1 MSKHLIHIFFLLLV
15 IAKPYHAFTQ
25 TYEVGVT
32 AGTSY
37 YLGDLNPTTHFHE
50 PQPAFGLF
58 ARYNVSN
65 HISFRLN
72 LNHGEISGSNEGT
85 PYAVKGASPGAFDFS
100 ASITELS
107 IQGEVNFLPFI
118 AGDEDNRYTTY
129 LFAGTGAF
137 AFNSRVALP
146 EKEEINEDSMDRK
159 YRRLSYLIGLGFKF
173 HVTDKLTGGLDW
185 GLRNTTTNQLDSA
198 PGVGNPKIDDWYSF
212 AGLSLTI
219 RIRDRSCAVCPY

>member
-1 MSKHLIHIFFLLLV
+1 MSKILIHIAFLLLV

-37 YLGDLNPTTHFHE
+37 YLGDLNPTTHFYE

-58 ARYNVSN
+58 ARYNASN

-72 LNHGEISGSNEGT
+72 VNHGEISGSDENT
-85 PYAVKGASPGAFDFS
+85 PYNVLDRPQVFNFT

-107 IQGEVNFLPFI
+107 VQGEVNFLPFI
-118 AGDEDNRYTTY
+118 AGDKDKRYSPY
-129 LFAGTGAF
+129 IFAGSGGF
-137 AFNSRVALP
+137 SFNS
-146 EKEEINEDSMDRK
+146 NTMDRK
-159 YRRLSYLIGLGFKF
+159 FRRLSFLVGMGFKF
-173 HVTDKLTGGLDW
+173 HLTDKFTGGIDW
-185 GLRNTTTNQLDSA
+185 GVRNTTTDQLDSA